1 MTVFRLQD
9 ESERGLGM
17 KLKDGFVLREIA
29 GSFMVVPVG
38 KRTQEVPGV
47 IALTESGALLWKK
60 LEEGKADGE
69 HTNNLIELSFDA
81 LPSSCEIS
89 TLDATALVHA
99 DWIEAHIAHTTTEV
113 AERG

>member
-1 MTVFRLQD
+1 
-9 ESERGLGM
+9 M

-60 LEEGKADGE
+60 LEEGADEKDLVAALLDEYEVSEDQASADVAAFVKKAGDEGLFE
-69 HTNNLIELSFDA
+69 E
-81 LPSSCEIS
+81 
-89 TLDATALVHA
+89 
-99 DWIEAHIAHTTTEV
+99 
-113 AERG
+113 

>member
-60 LEEGKADGE
+60 LEEGADEKDLVAALLDEYEVSEEQAAADAAAFVKKA
-69 HTNNLIELSFDA
+69 
-81 LPSSCEIS
+81 
-89 TLDATALVHA
+89 A
-99 DWIEAHIAHTTTEV
+99 DEGLFE
-113 AERG
+113 E

>member
-1 MTVFRLQD
+1 
-9 ESERGLGM
+9 M

-60 LEEGKADGE
+60 LEEGADEKDLVAALLDEYEVSEEQAAVDAAAFVKKA
-69 HTNNLIELSFDA
+69 
-81 LPSSCEIS
+81 
-89 TLDATALVHA
+89 A
-99 DWIEAHIAHTTTEV
+99 DEGLFE
-113 AERG
+113 E

>member
-1 MTVFRLQD
+1 MTVFTLQD
-9 ESERGLGM
+9 KSERGLEM

-60 LEEGKADGE
+60 LEEGSDEKDLVAALLDEYEVSEEQAAADVAAFVKKA
-69 HTNNLIELSFDA
+69 
-81 LPSSCEIS
+81 
-89 TLDATALVHA
+89 A
-99 DWIEAHIAHTTTEV
+99 DEGLFE
-113 AERG
+113 E